1 MINKLFIAWRSVR
14 LLHTRQRISNI
25 QHMRHYSRFDNLV
38 LQADTALRTL
48 LGGSHT
54 TGRPYPAENIDD
66 SRFSDSEK
74 QHIAGLMRVNHSGE
88 VSAQAL
94 YQGQALTCRNPEVR
108 DKLQQA
114 AIEENDHLEWTK
126 FRLLE
131 LGSHTSYLNPLWYG
145 GSLLIGATAGVI
157 GDKWNLGFLAETEHQ
172 VVRHL
177 DSHLDRLPGGDLRS
191 RAIIEQMKIDEG
203 RHATTAIDNGAAEL
217 PEPVKKL
224 MGLMSKVMTGT
235 TYYL

>member
-1 MINKLFIAWRSVR
+1 MINRIIYR
-14 LLHTRQRISNI
+14 LRLSPTVAHRAKNQQYTA
-25 QHMRHYSRFDNLV
+25 MRHYSRFENRV
-38 LQADTALRTL
+38 MQADTALRTL

-66 SRFSDSEK
+66 SSFSDSEK

-94 YQGQALTCRNPEVR
+94 YQGQALTCRNAGVR

-114 AIEENDHLEWTK
+114 AIEENDHLDWPK

-203 RHATTAIDNGAAEL
+203 RHATTAIDSGAADL
-217 PEPVKKL
+217 PEPVKQL
-224 MGLMSKVMTGT
+224 MGLMSKVRTRT